1 VVAEAAG
8 WRGIDEL
15 AALVGHYAWLEA
27 RLFELTGRWAS
38 APVGDGAAPDGR
50 ADELRVWCAAA
61 SRRHGELA
69 AHWAQRLPVRAGVDA
84 GALVVAPSG
93 ALAEAL
99 DALEAE
105 AELTDGVA
113 ALVGTVLPRVVEAYR
128 RHAAAALP
136 VSEAPVLEVLMEAR
150 RAVEGEIRG
159 GGSLL
164 EKAWPEALVSA
175 RTIVTI
181 LSQAFEEMC
190 VLPAVHPS

>member
-1 VVAEAAG
+1 MAEPAG

-15 AALVGHYAWLEA
+15 AALVGHYGWLEA
-27 RLFELTGRWAS
+27 RLFELTGRWAT
-38 APVGDGAAPDGR
+38 APAGDGAAPDPR

-61 SRRHGELA
+61 SRRHGQLA

-84 GALVVAPSG
+84 GSLVVAPSG

-105 AELTDGVA
+105 ADLADGVGV
-113 ALVGTVLPRVVEAYR
+113 LVGTVLPWVGEVYR
-128 RHAAAALP
+128 RHAAGALP
-136 VSEAPVLEVLMEAR
+136 VSEAPVLEVLVEAR

-164 EKAWPEALVSA
+164 EKGGAEPLVTE

-181 LSQAFEEMC
+181 LSQAFEEIC